1 MSNFF
6 LLRKEISKY
15 LMQNKTPHDGARA
28 APAEPAEGL
37 PNRFLELQL
46 NEAFYGFG

>member
-1 MSNFF
+1 
-6 LLRKEISKY
+6 
-15 LMQNKTPHDGARA
+15 MQNKTPHDGAGT

-46 NEAFYGFG
+46 NGALYAFG